1 MRKTENLQIFKKLV
15 TNENVDE
22 WMRSQEFPQA
32 SWLSYRKLHP
42 FLLRV
47 NSGEINCIILSTFP

>member
-22 WMRSQEFPQA
+22 WMRSQEFPVEIPD
-32 SWLSYRKLHP
+32 Y
-42 FLLRV
+42 
-47 NSGEINCIILSTFP
+47 GEIAP